1 MATNKL
7 NKLINTLDKTEIRQI
22 RKLLK
27 SPFFTRREDLPR
39 LFACLSAN
47 RWKNKALPSS
57 EELFKNTF
65 PGQAYDDTQLRGS
78 KSDLL
83 ALVEEYLL
91 IAHHRQSAIDNRLL
105 LANIYRRRGLS
116 KHFDSCMK
124 KAHQLL
130 EESKVRNID
139 HFSKLHEHQVLHMQF
154 QTQTQRTGQLNL
166 QEISDTIDQLY
177 LMKKLQ
183 HTCTQLTH
191 EAVYKTSYN
200 YGLLPQ
206 LLQEIENG
214 DYLQY
219 PAIATY
225 YYCFRFLTGGQ
236 TLEHFLQFRNQL
248 QGNRFFFTEEE
259 QKDLYLVAINF
270 CIRQINRRNTP
281 FYRQVWELYQEG
293 LSANFLLEDNRL
305 SSFTFNNIV
314 AISIK
319 LREYIWLEKFIE
331 TYQERLEDKYR
342 VNIVNFSRARLEYA
356 YGNYKKAML
365 LLQHSEYKDLI
376 NNLISKTL
384 LLKIYFELDEFD
396 LLESHLD
403 SLHNFIRR
411 REVSDY
417 HRSNYLNIIRLVRK
431 LVALEELD
439 KSKREKLRQEIETT
453 EILSEREWLLQQ
465 LAT

>member
-7 NKLINTLDKTEIRQI
+7 NNLINTLDKTEIRQI

-39 LFACLSAN
+39 LFACLSAR
-47 RWKNKALPSS
+47 RWKNKALPSA
-57 EELFKNTF
+57 EEMYRSTF

-124 KAHQLL
+124 KANQLL
-130 EESKVRNID
+130 EESQVRNVD
-139 HFSKLHEHQVLHMQF
+139 YFSKLHEHQVLHMQF
-154 QTQTQRTGQLNL
+154 QTQTQRTGALNL
-166 QEISDTIDQLY
+166 QEIADTIDHLY
-177 LMKKLQ
+177 LMKKLR

-200 YGLLPQ
+200 YGLLPN
-206 LLQEIENG
+206 LLQEIKNG
-214 DYLQY
+214 DYLKH

-236 TLEHFLQFRNQL
+236 TLDDFLQFRKQL
-248 QGNRFFFTEEE
+248 QDNRFFFPEEE
-259 QKDLYLVAINF
+259 QKDLYLVAINL
-270 CIRQINRRNTP
+270 CIRQINAGSPP
-281 FYRQVWELYQEG
+281 FSRQVWELYHEG
-293 LSANFLLEDNRL
+293 LSANLLLEDDRL

-319 LREYIWLEKFIE
+319 LQEYTWLEEFIE
-331 TYQERLEDKYR
+331 TYQEKLEEKYR
-342 VNIVNFSRARLEYA
+342 SNIVNFSRARLEYA
-356 YGNYKKAML
+356 LGNYKKAML

-384 LLKIYFELDEFD
+384 LLKIYFELEEFD

-403 SLHNFIRR
+403 SLHHFIRR

-417 HRSNYLNIIRLVRK
+417 HRTNYLNIIRLVRK
-431 LVALEELD
+431 LVALEAG
-439 KSKREKLRQEIETT
+439 KSKRKKLRQEIEAT
-453 EILSEREWLLQQ
+453 EILSEREWLLQRI
-465 LAT
+465 A